1 MRQQA
6 IVRAKKNVTERIILG
21 LLTTVT
27 VVFIAATFVQAQQA
41 AKMPRIGFLFIGTK
55 DQPHLESFRQGLR
68 ELGYVEGKNIVIEY
82 RYAEGKNDAL
92 PALAAELVALN
103 PDAILTTT
111 PQASRALVQ
120 ASSAIPIIM
129 TGFDPV
135 RIGLVNS
142 LAQPGRNLTGL
153 TSDAGPGMMGKRLE
167 LLKESFPKI
176 KIVGL
181 LTDAASEARESSSN
195 LTQSA
200 AKALLLQVKVVQLKD
215 GADVERYYQ
224 SLKNLRVDALHM
236 PPGSLT
242 TLNSRRLIDL
252 AAKLR
257 VPAIYHTRII
267 VEEGGLMSY
276 GVNFADLYRR
286 AATYVDKILK
296 GRKPT
301 DLPIEQPMKFELV
314 INLKAA
320 KRIGLTIPPNVLVRA
335 DRVIK

>member
-1 MRQQA
+1 MHKRVAVWALTIWVLAA
-6 IVRAKKNVTERIILG
+6 ISFAD
-21 LLTTVT
+21 
-27 VVFIAATFVQAQQA
+27 AQQP

-68 ELGYVEGKNIVIEY
+68 ELGYVEGKNILIEY
-82 RYAEGKNDAL
+82 RYAEGRHDAL
-92 PALAAELVALN
+92 HALAAELVALN

-153 TSDAGPGMMGKRLE
+153 TSDAGPGMIGKRLE

-176 KIVGL
+176 KIVGML
-181 LTDAASEARESSSN
+181 SDAASEVGETSSD
-195 LTQSA
+195 LTKTA
-200 AKALLLQVKVVQLKD
+200 AKALRLQVKVVYLKE
-215 GADVERYYQ
+215 GADVERSYQ
-224 SLKNLRVDALHM
+224 TLKNLRVDALHM

-242 TLNSRRLIDL
+242 TLNSRRFIDL
-252 AAKLR
+252 ASKLR
-257 VPAIYHTRII
+257 VPAIYHTRIL
-267 VEEGGLMSY
+267 VEEGGLMCY

-320 KRIGLTIPPNVLVRA
+320 KHIGLTIPPNVLARA